1 MKNKEKRV
9 KTPNE
14 GSTLADDMMNINT
27 KGAIK
32 KLAPCLKGHIWE
44 SIVSVITVFCEGV
57 FEIYIPFIMADLIDN
72 GINAAEGGDF
82 SVIITKG
89 LLMIGLAVLSLICG
103 VLCARYAA
111 YASTGFA
118 KNIRSTL
125 FNKIEAFSFSNMDK
139 FTTASLVTRLTND
152 ITNVQNIFQMIIRA
166 CFRSPVMLI
175 FATIMAIR
183 LNAEMALIFAI
194 ALPVLAIALTWIA
207 IKAYPKFQIMLKK
220 YDTMNRSVQE
230 DLIAIRVVKS
240 FVREGYEKKNFR
252 DRSDELQWVSKAAER
267 IVVINNP
274 ISQLVLYACMVAV
287 CAIGGTQIMAGTMT
301 SGQLMSFISYVSQIL
316 MSIMMISMIFIS
328 LVLSR
333 ASISRIVEVIDEKI
347 DITDDNANRE
357 LSVSE
362 GSIEFDHVT
371 FSYAGQGGAPVLR
384 DINLTIRAGETV
396 GLIGGTGSS
405 KTTLVQMIP
414 RLYDVTEGSIRV
426 GGHDVREYT
435 LEHLR
440 DRVAMVLQNNVLFS
454 GTIADNLRWGDKNA
468 TQEEVERAARLA
480 CAHDFITEFPEGYDT
495 YLGQGGVNVS
505 GGQKQRLCIARALLK
520 KPDIIILDDS
530 TSAVDMN
537 TDAKIRAALREE
549 LSGTTTII
557 IAQRIASVM
566 DADKIIVM
574 DEGKIVDIGNHAELM
589 QRCDIYREVYTSQN
603 QSTEEVA

>member
-1 MKNKEKRV
+1 MSKRD
-9 KTPNE
+9 KKPRE
-14 GSTLADDMMNINT
+14 GVGLAEDMMNINT
-27 KGAIK
+27 KGAIR

-44 SIVSVITVFCEGV
+44 AIVSIITVFGEGV

-72 GINAAEGGDF
+72 GIAAAQNGDF
-82 SVIITKG
+82 SVIVTKG
-89 LLMIGLAVLSLICG
+89 ILMIVLAVLSLICG

-111 YASTGFA
+111 YSSTGFA

-166 CFRSPVMLI
+166 CVRSPIMLI
-175 FATIMAIR
+175 CATVMAIR
-183 LNAEMALIFAI
+183 INAQMALIFAV
-194 ALPVLAIALTWIA
+194 ALPVLAIALTLIA

-220 YDTMNRSVQE
+220 YDTMNRGVQE
-230 DLIAIRVVKS
+230 NLIAMRVVKS
-240 FVREGYEKKNFR
+240 FVREDHEKKEFS
-252 DRSDELQWVSKAAER
+252 DKADELQWVSKAAER

-274 ISQLVLYACMVAV
+274 ISQLVLYACMIAV
-287 CAIGGTQIMAGTMT
+287 CAIGGTNMIAGTMK

-316 MSIMMISMIFIS
+316 MSVMMISMIFIS
-328 LVLSR
+328 MVLSR
-333 ASISRIVEVIDEKI
+333 ASISRIVEVVDEKI
-347 DITDDNANRE
+347 DITDDDADSE
-357 LSVSE
+357 LSVRD
-362 GSIEFDHVT
+362 GSIEFDNVT
-371 FSYAGQGGAPVLR
+371 FSYAGRGGAPVLNN
-384 DINLTIRAGETV
+384 INLTIRAGETV

-405 KTTLVQMIP
+405 KTTLVQLIP
-414 RLYDVTEGSIRV
+414 RLYDVTEGSIKV
-426 GGHDVREYT
+426 GGRDVREYT

-454 GTIADNLRWGDKNA
+454 GTIADNLRWGDQSA
-468 TQEEVERAARLA
+468 SQEEVERAARLA
-480 CAHDFITEFPEGYDT
+480 CAHDFIMDFPEGYDT

-537 TDAKIRAALREE
+537 TDAKIRSALREE

-574 DEGKIVDIGNHAELM
+574 DEGRIVDVGNHSELM
-589 QRCDIYREVYTSQN
+589 ARCDIYKEVYTSQN